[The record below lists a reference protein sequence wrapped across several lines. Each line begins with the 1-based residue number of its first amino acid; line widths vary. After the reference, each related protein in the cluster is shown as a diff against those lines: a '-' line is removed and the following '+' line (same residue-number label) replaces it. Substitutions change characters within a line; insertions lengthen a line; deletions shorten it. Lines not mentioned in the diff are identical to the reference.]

1 MRLRKALPL
10 LLLSVATAV
19 AACSER
25 KPPDGTASPLS
36 PGDTAFAVCAPDA
49 GGGMC
54 SCEEPAEDARKAPR
68 FDPALRRFLADLGG
82 ACKAKDYA
90 LLAKSVRFPLA
101 WRAVV
106 GVKVPGGPPVTEL
119 RRIESPEQ
127 LCARNVFEDIQG
139 VDPANPVEPDAGALG
154 LTERGSQCRIETLV
168 GQFGAELV
176 LERSGTGWTL
186 VAVEAGD

>member
-1 MRLRKALPL
+1 MLLRKALPP
-10 LLLSVATAV
+10 LLLSLATAV

-25 KPPDGTASPLS
+25 KPPDGTATPLS

-54 SCEEPAEDARKAPR
+54 SCEEPSEDARKAPG

-90 LLAKSVRFPLA
+90 FLAKSVRFPLR

-106 GVKVPGGPPVTEL
+106 GVKVPGGPPITEP
-119 RRIESPEQ
+119 RRIASPEQ
-127 LCARNVFEDIQG
+127 LCERNVFEDIQG
-139 VDPANPVEPDAGALG
+139 VDPANPAEPDAGALG
-154 LTERGSQCRIETLV
+154 LAEHGAQCRVDTLV
-168 GQFGAELV
+168 GQFDATLV
-176 LERSGTGWTL
+176 LERSGPGWTL

>member
-1 MRLRKALPL
+1 MRRQKALPVL
-10 LLLSVATAV
+10 LLVLATAV

-36 PGDTAFAVCAPDA
+36 PGDTTFAVCAPDA

-54 SCEEPAEDARKAPR
+54 SCEEPAEDARPAPG

-82 ACKAKDYA
+82 ACKAKDHPF
-90 LLAKSVRFPLA
+90 LAKSVRFPLA

-106 GVKVPGGPPVTEL
+106 GVKRPGGPPVTEL

-139 VDPANPVEPDAGALG
+139 VDPANPVDPDAGALG
-154 LTERGSQCRIETLV
+154 LTERGSQCRVETLV

-176 LERSGTGWTL
+176 LEKSGTGWTL